1 MNKTILLGLN
11 ELNFDYIKFYIDQGL
26 LPNFKFLFE
35 IQPPIETVSE
45 NEYKLLE
52 PWVQWVTIH
61 SGKSYEEH
69 NVFRLGDIIDHPELS
84 QLFEELENEGLSVG
98 AVSPFNA
105 ENRLNNPVFFV
116 PDPWTKTVP
125 SGNWIVKALY
135 QAVHQSVND
144 NAKSKL
150 NFKSIFSLGLG
161 LLLYVPLYR
170 WSHYLKTVFNLK
182 KPGTKALILDSLLAD
197 IHLTLW
203 KKNKPD
209 FSNLFLNSGAH
220 IQHHYLF
227 NSKAY
232 QGDIKNPEWYCPK
245 DFDPL
250 IQILSEY
257 DKQIEKLLKLKNV
270 KLLVAT
276 GLHQQPHEH
285 LTFYWRIKEHVKFAN
300 KIVIENFTEIFPR
313 MSRDFLV
320 KFKNE
325 KEALKA
331 EKLLNSFYSSKDDIK
346 IFQVDNRS
354 VSLFVELVYPNDI
367 EDNDSI
373 YSKESNLKLEKFKS
387 YLAFVAI
394 KNGEH
399 NGIGYVTSNFDLKQ
413 EEKIELTSL
422 KSIIKKVAF
431 LLISSL
437 RVFLKL

>member
-1 MNKTILLGLN
+1 MPLKNKTILLGLN
-11 ELNFDYIKFYIDQGL
+11 ELNFDYIKFYINQGL
-26 LPNFKFLFE
+26 LTNFKKILE
-35 IQPPIETVSE
+35 IQPTIETISE

-61 SGKSYEEH
+61 SGKSYQEH
-69 NVFRLGDIIDHPELS
+69 TIFRLGDIVNKPELS
-84 QLFEELENEGLSVG
+84 QIFEELEAEGLSVG

-105 ENRLNNPVFFV
+105 ENRLKYPSFFV
-116 PDPWTKTVP
+116 PDPWTKTNP

-150 NFKSIFSLGLG
+150 NFKTIFSLGLG
-161 LLLYVPLYR
+161 LLLYVPLSR
-170 WSHYLKTVFNLK
+170 WSHYLKTFFNLK
-182 KPGTKALILDSLLAD
+182 KPGAKALILDSLLAD
-197 IHLTLW
+197 VHLTLW

-232 QGDIKNPEWYCPK
+232 NGNIKNPEWYCPK
-245 DFDPL
+245 DYDPL

-257 DKQIEKLLKLKNV
+257 DKQIEKLLKLKNI
-270 KLLVAT
+270 KIIVAT

-285 LTFYWRIKEHVKFAN
+285 LTFYWRLKEHVKFAEM
-300 KIVIENFTEIFPR
+300 IGVENFSEILPR

-320 KFKNE
+320 KFNNE
-325 KEALKA
+325 LDAVNA
-331 EKLLNSFYSSKDDIK
+331 EKLLNSFYASKDNIK
-346 IFQVDNRS
+346 IFEVDNRGA
-354 VSLFVELVYPNDI
+354 SLFVELVYPNDI

-413 EEKIELTSL
+413 KEKIELTSL
-422 KSIIKKVAF
+422 KSIIKKVA
-431 LLISSL
+431 LSEN
-437 RVFLKL
+437 

>member
-1 MNKTILLGLN
+1 MKDKTILLGLN
-11 ELNFDYIKFYIDQGL
+11 EINFDYIKFYVNQGL
-26 LPNFKFLFE
+26 LPNFKKIFE

-45 NEYKLLE
+45 NDYKLLE

-61 SGKSYEEH
+61 SGKSYKEH
-69 NVFRLGDIIDHPELS
+69 NIFRLGDIVNYPELS
-84 QLFEELENEGLSVG
+84 QIFEELEAEGLSVG

-116 PDPWTKTVP
+116 PDPWTKTNP

-150 NFKSIFSLGLG
+150 NFKTIFSLGLG
-161 LLLYVPLYR
+161 LLLYVPISR
-170 WSHYLKTVFNLK
+170 WSHYLKTVFNVK
-182 KPGTKALILDSLLAD
+182 KPGAKALILDSLLAD
-197 IHLTLW
+197 VHLTLW

-232 QGDIKNPEWYCPK
+232 AGNIKNPEWYCPK
-245 DFDPL
+245 DYDPL
-250 IQILSEY
+250 IHILSEY

-270 KLLVAT
+270 KIIVAT
-276 GLHQQPHEH
+276 GLHQQPHEN
-285 LTFYWRIKEHVKFAN
+285 LTFYWRLKEHIKFAE
-300 KIVIENFTEIFPR
+300 KIGIENFSDILPR

-320 KFKNE
+320 KFNDE
-325 KEALKA
+325 MDASNA
-331 EKLLNSFYSSKDDIK
+331 EKLLNSFYVSKDDIK
-346 IFQVDNRS
+346 IFEVDNRGT
-354 VSLFVELVYPNDI
+354 SLFVELVYPNDI
-367 EDNDSI
+367 NESDSI
-373 YSKESNLKLEKFKS
+373 YSKESKFRLDNFKS

-399 NGIGYVTSNFDLKQ
+399 NGIGYLTSNFDLKL
-413 EEKIELTSL
+413 EKQINLTDL
-422 KSIIKKVAF
+422 KSIIKKVA
-431 LLISSL
+431 LSEN
-437 RVFLKL
+437 

>member
-1 MNKTILLGLN
+1 MKNKTILVGLN
-11 ELNFDYIKFYIDQGL
+11 ELNFDYIKFYINNGL
-26 LPNFKFLFE
+26 LPNFKKLFDL
-35 IQPPIETVSE
+35 QPPIKSTSE

-61 SGKSYEEH
+61 SGKTFDEH
-69 NVFRLGDIIDHPELS
+69 KVFRLGDIVNYPELS
-84 QLFEELENEGLSVG
+84 QIFEELETEGLSVG

-105 ENRLNNPVFFV
+105 ENRLKNPSFFV
-116 PDPWTKTVP
+116 PDPWTKTNP

-150 NFKSIFSLGLG
+150 NLKSMISLGLG
-161 LLLYVPLYR
+161 LLLYVPISR
-170 WSHYLKTVFNLK
+170 WFHYVKTVSKGKN
-182 KPGTKALILDSLLAD
+182 PGAKAVILDSLLAD
-197 IHLTLW
+197 VHMTLW
-203 KKNKPD
+203 KKHKPD

-232 QGDIKNPEWYCPK
+232 QGNLKNPEWYCP
-245 DFDPL
+245 DSFDPL

-257 DKQIEKLLKLKNV
+257 DYQIGKLLKLNNV
-270 KLLVAT
+270 KLIIAT
-276 GLHQQPHEH
+276 GLHQQPHKH
-285 LTFYWRIKEHVKFAN
+285 LTFYWRLKEHVKFAEMIGI
-300 KIVIENFTEIFPR
+300 KNFLEILPR

-325 KEALKA
+325 TDALNA
-331 EKLLNSFYSSKDDIK
+331 ENLLNSFYASKDDIK
-346 IFQVDNRS
+346 IFEVDNRGT
-354 VSLFVELVYPNDI
+354 SLFVELVYPNEI
-367 EDNDSI
+367 EDNDTI
-373 YSKESNLKLEKFKS
+373 DSKESNLKLEKFKS

-413 EEKIELTSL
+413 KEQIELKSL
-422 KSIIKKVAF
+422 QSVIKKVA
-431 LLISSL
+431 LSE
-437 RVFLKL
+437 K

>member
-1 MNKTILLGLN
+1 MKNKTILLGLN
-11 ELNFDYIKFYIDQGL
+11 ELNFDYIKFYISQGL
-26 LPNFKFLFE
+26 LPNFKKIFN
-35 IQPPIETVSE
+35 IQPPIETTSE
-45 NEYKLLE
+45 NEYRLLE

-61 SGKSYEEH
+61 TGKTFDEH
-69 NVFRLGDIIDHPELS
+69 KVFRLGDIINNPELS
-84 QLFEELENEGLSVG
+84 QVFEELENEGLSVG

-105 ENRLNNPVFFV
+105 DNRLNNPAFFV
-116 PDPWTKTVP
+116 PDPWTKTEA
-125 SGNWIVKALY
+125 SGNWIVKSLY

-150 NFKSIFSLGLG
+150 NFKTIFSLGLG
-161 LLLYVPLYR
+161 LLLYVPLSR
-170 WSHYLKTVFNLK
+170 WSHYLKAFFNLK
-182 KPGTKALILDSLLAD
+182 KPGFKALILDSLLAD
-197 IHLTLW
+197 VHLTLW

-232 QGDIKNPEWYCPK
+232 NGNIKNPEWYCPK
-245 DFDPL
+245 DYDPL

-257 DKQIEKLLKLKNV
+257 DKQIEKLLKLKNI
-270 KLLVAT
+270 KIIVAT

-285 LTFYWRIKEHVKFAN
+285 LTFYWRLKEHVKFAEM
-300 KIVIENFTEIFPR
+300 IGVENFSEILPR

-320 KFKNE
+320 KFNNE
-325 KEALKA
+325 LDAVNA
-331 EKLLNSFYSSKDDIK
+331 EKLLNSFYAFKDDIK
-346 IFQVDNRS
+346 IFEVDNRGT
-354 VSLFVELVYPNDI
+354 SLFVELVYPNDI

-373 YSKESNLKLEKFKS
+373 YSKESNLKLEKFNS

-422 KSIIKKVAF
+422 KSIIKKVA
-431 LLISSL
+431 LSEN
-437 RVFLKL
+437 

>member
-69 NVFRLGDIIDHPELS
+69 NVFRLGDIVDHPELS

-373 YSKESNLKLEKFKS
+373 YSKESDFKLENFKS

-399 NGIGYVTSNFDLKQ
+399 NGIGYLTSNFDLKL
-413 EEKIELTSL
+413 ENKINLIDL
-422 KSIIKKVAF
+422 KSIIKKVA
-431 LLISSL
+431 LSE
-437 RVFLKL
+437 K